1 MDPPGAVDAA
11 AMPHLLF
18 LSTLLQFLKWP
29 VALAALVFLPSALW
43 ALGYQ
48 VAMDLGALAIVLTGV
63 ALYALIWWWL
73 IRHWTVSW
81 LSTLEHEITHGI
93 FALLTG
99 HRVKG
104 LKVTLRDGGHIL
116 LLGPG
121 NWLIDVAPYFFPT
134 ATVILILAL
143 PWIPFFDGAPG
154 QLLLG
159 LSLGYH
165 LTSTWTETHHAQTDL
180 QKAGFLFCWLFLP
193 AANVAGL
200 GLMLAAAQSGW
211 GGMFD
216 WLGVAWSSPWR
227 PEVIWQWG
235 MARF

>member
-1 MDPPGAVDAA
+1 MTQ
-11 AMPHLLF
+11 LLF
-18 LSTLLQFLKWP
+18 LSTFLQFLKWP
-29 VALAALVFLPSALW
+29 VALAAIIFLPSVLW

-48 VAMDLGALAIVLTGV
+48 MATDLAALGTVLGGV
-63 ALYALIWWWL
+63 AIYALVWWWQ
-73 IRHWTVSW
+73 IRRWTVSW

-104 LKVTLRDGGHIL
+104 LKVTLLDGGHIL
-116 LLGPG
+116 LLGTG

-134 ATVILILAL
+134 ATVVLMLVL
-143 PWIPFFDGAPG
+143 PWVPILDGLPG

-180 QKAGFLFCWLFLP
+180 QKAGFFFCWLFLP

-200 GLMLAAAQSGW
+200 GLTLAAAQAGW
-211 GGMFD
+211 GGMLE
-216 WLGVAWSSPWR
+216 WLGMAVSSPWR
-227 PEVIWQWG
+227 PEVLWHWT

>member
-1 MDPPGAVDAA
+1 MSY
-11 AMPHLLF
+11 LLY
-18 LSTLLQFLKWP
+18 LSTLLQILKWP
-29 VALAALVFLPSALW
+29 VALIAFAFLPSTLW

-48 VAMDLGALAIVLTGV
+48 MRTGLEALAIVLGGV
-63 ALYALIWWWL
+63 AIYALVWWWL

-99 HRVKG
+99 HRVQG
-104 LKVTLRDGGHIL
+104 LRVTLRDGGHIL

-134 ATVILILAL
+134 ATVVLILVL
-143 PWIPFFDGAPG
+143 PWVPFLHGGWG

-180 QKAGFLFCWLFLP
+180 QKAGFFFCWLFLP

-200 GLMLAAAQSGW
+200 GLMLAAAQAGW
-211 GGMFD
+211 GGMLD

-227 PEVIWQWG
+227 PEVIWQWV
-235 MARF
+235 MARV

>member
-1 MDPPGAVDAA
+1 
-11 AMPHLLF
+11 MPQLLF
-18 LSTLLQFLKWP
+18 LSTLLTVIKWP
-29 VALAALVFLPSALW
+29 VALVAFVFLPSTLW

-48 VAMDLGALAIVLTGV
+48 MAADLSALGIVLGGV
-63 ALYALIWWWL
+63 ALYVLVWWWL

-99 HRVKG
+99 HRVTG

-134 ATVILILAL
+134 ATVLLIAVL
-143 PWIPFFDGAPG
+143 PWIPFFQGPWG

-193 AANVAGL
+193 AANVVGL
-200 GLMLAAAQSGW
+200 GLTLAVAQAGW
-211 GGMFD
+211 AGVLE
-216 WLGVAWSSPWR
+216 WLGVALSSPWR
-227 PEVIWQWG
+227 PEILLRWA
-235 MARF
+235 MHHL